1 MKVTTI
7 QKPLEYT
14 IEAMGEKWRQGDKL
28 KGTLKIKNHG
38 AEKIVLPLVKVNLCE
53 GHYKK
58 VKARD
63 VKGWISLETQNFPE
77 NLVINPS
84 EENTYAFDFK
94 LAENCSVT
102 DKNGSLYLTFFDKE
116 ETWPTGNIELVIEPK
131 VVIKE
136 VLQILENFLRFKV
149 KEIKSGK
156 GVLEVKLVPPS
167 SRELSNLDGLTL
179 SISEVDKNLSF
190 KYFFNLRSLDLAS
203 ATMQVEKKT
212 KEVVQTFNSKQY
224 LIYGDSINQDFIIE
238 SVKGVLDGVKTK
250 TL

>member
-38 AEKIVLPLVKVNLCE
+38 TEKILLPILKVNLCE

-58 VKARD
+58 IKAKD
-63 VKGWISLETQNFPE
+63 SKGWVIVDTHDFSG
-77 NLVINPS
+77 NLGIEPA
-84 EENTYAFDFK
+84 EENTYSFEFM
-94 LAENCSVT
+94 LSENCSVT
-102 DKNGSLYLTFFDKE
+102 DKNGSLYLAFYDKE
-116 ETWPTGNIELVIEPK
+116 EILPTGNIELVIEPK
-131 VVIKE
+131 LVIKE

-156 GVLEVKLVPPS
+156 GVLEVKLIPPS
-167 SRELSNLDGLTL
+167 SRELSNLDGVTL
-179 SISEVDKNLSF
+179 SISEVDKNLNF
-190 KYFFNLRSLDLAS
+190 KYFFNLRSLDLAGP
-203 ATMQVEKKT
+203 AMQVEKKT
-212 KEVVQTFNSKQY
+212 KEIVQTFNSKQY